1 MAEPETPFL
10 FGSNSGIRS
19 GGSCKVRHAYIE
31 ANPDV
36 SMMSSC
42 PTAEGIFLDK
52 LENGNF
58 VFNETMFDNF
68 FDTWYTVNP
77 DLAYWKP
84 CKFNKL

>member
-19 GGSCKVRHAYIE
+19 GGSCKVQQAYIE

-36 SMMSSC
+36 SMVRSC
-42 PTAEGIFLDK
+42 PTAVGVFLDK
-52 LENGNF
+52 FENGKF
-58 VFNETMFDNF
+58 VFNNTMFDNF
-68 FDTWYTVNP
+68 IDTWNTVNP
-77 DLAYWKP
+77 GLNYYIP